1 MCRTNAWCLRTT
13 KMTTSQDEEW
23 QYTSADGQK
32 RKHDQDDTDEQQTT
46 EPRYQQQTSQSLSS
60 VRMGNHVASVQ
71 CGLRSTVCLLVFD
84 DSAAGPFFITTED
97 EYGKNGTLS
106 FLWIGSLWPD

>member
-1 MCRTNAWCLRTT
+1 MRNGSTRVLME
-13 KMTTSQDEEW
+13 KK
-23 QYTSADGQK
+23 K

-71 CGLRSTVCLLVFD
+71 CGLRSIVCLLVFD
-84 DSAAGPFFITTED
+84 DSAAGPFFITLED